1 MRSAPPGNH
10 SGVTPLW
17 KAHHYGAR
25 TVEPFELIAVFVWSF
40 AVSFGGGLVGL
51 VLGNLRLPLLVLV
64 GSSPAAA
71 AGANVAIS
79 GAAALTSA
87 YAHWRGGR
95 VNWRLFAWMA
105 PTSLV
110 GAIAGGLIAGLLP
123 ERILLGAISLVV
135 LYGAVEV
142 ARYKRPK
149 GDAEQPT
156 KMEFFL
162 NAALIGFG
170 VGLLGGFVGLILGS
184 LRLPAMVKW
193 AGVGPYG
200 AVGTNAAVG
209 VIVGIGGLVGHLP
222 SGIDWELFAV
232 GSAAAMPAAYLGSRF
247 TGRLDEA
254 QLLRAM
260 VVVLVISGSAMAAQA
275 IFG

>member
-1 MRSAPPGNH
+1 MS
-10 SGVTPLW
+10 PL
-17 KAHHYGAR
+17 
-25 TVEPFELIAVFVWSF
+25 ELIAVAVWSF
-40 AVSFGGGLVGL
+40 AVSFAGGMVGL
-51 VLGNLRLPLLVLV
+51 VLGNLRLPLIVLV

-87 YAHWRGGR
+87 FAHWRGGR

-110 GAIAGGLIAGLLP
+110 GAIAGGLIAGVLP

-135 LYGAVEV
+135 LYAAVEV

-149 GDAEQPT
+149 RESGEGPPT
-156 KMEFFL
+156 RTELFL

-184 LRLPAMVKW
+184 LRLPAMVRW

-209 VIVGIGGLVGHLP
+209 VVVGIGGLVGHLP
-222 SGIDWELFAV
+222 SGIDWEIFAV
-232 GSAAAMPAAYLGSRF
+232 GAAAAMPAAFLGARF
-247 TGRLDEA
+247 TGRLEED

-260 VVVLVISGSAMAAQA
+260 AVVLVISGVAMAAQA
-275 IFG
+275 LFG